1 MLKLKPTKD
10 TKANAYFAALDKAG
24 QMMTLAGMY
33 AEVSAAGI
41 TGKCG
46 ACWGVGGCWEL
57 LVGSAEQVEGRRPL
71 QFVWQGSGV
80 P

>member
-33 AEVSAAGI
+33 AEVSTAGA
-41 TGKCG
+41 GCG
-46 ACWGVGGCWEL
+46 C
-57 LVGSAEQVEGRRPL
+57 GR
-71 QFVWQGSGV
+71 
-80 P
+80 